1 MQSKDAMS
9 PSPTEG
15 TSGSTSGKS
24 RLGGLKGIVQT
35 IALAGV
41 VFLLITTSFQ
51 NFQVE
56 GISMT
61 PNVQDGQF
69 IIVNKA
75 AYRRIDLSGWGD
87 WIPFLDHNHDGY
99 FTPFGSP
106 KRGEVVVFSL
116 DRQPGRNF
124 IKRIIG
130 LPGETIEIRRGA
142 VIINGEP
149 VKEPY
154 LPLLDNRNIAPLV
167 IPEDHYFVMGDARVN
182 SQDSRAFG
190 PIRRDEIIG
199 KAWISYYPFS
209 EFGTV
214 DSRTPEFSQE

>member
-1 MQSKDAMS
+1 MQSEDAVSAS
-9 PSPTEG
+9 PLEG
-15 TSGSTSGKS
+15 TGGSAPGTS
-24 RLGGLKGIVQT
+24 RLKGFKGIVQT

-61 PNVQDGQF
+61 PNMQDGQF

-87 WIPFLDHNHDGY
+87 WVPFLDRNGDGS

-130 LPGETIEIRRGA
+130 LPGETIEIRRGEI
-142 VIINGEP
+142 IINGEP
-149 VKEPY
+149 VTERY

-167 IPEDHYFVMGDARVN
+167 IPEDHYFVMGDARVT

-190 PIRRDEIIG
+190 PVRRDEIVG
-199 KAWISYYPFS
+199 KAWVSYYPFG
-209 EFGTV
+209 EFGVV
-214 DSRTPEFSQE
+214 DSNTPEFSEQ